1 APDVVRENADDLP
14 MVAALELLGFAV
26 VTGDDLVLTDRGSTF
41 AGADVRRSKEIFAAA
56 AVDAPLVRLITTS
69 LRQNPEA
76 ALRAGF
82 FRDVLAHHYTS
93 EQVTQ
98 QLETATDWG
107 RYAEL
112 FGYDAEREEYRLD
125 EGAAA

>member
-1 APDVVRENADDLP
+1 SGLQAQGVPADTAAQVAGLP
-14 MVAALELLGFAV
+14 PV
-26 VTGDDLVLTDRGSTF
+26 STLF